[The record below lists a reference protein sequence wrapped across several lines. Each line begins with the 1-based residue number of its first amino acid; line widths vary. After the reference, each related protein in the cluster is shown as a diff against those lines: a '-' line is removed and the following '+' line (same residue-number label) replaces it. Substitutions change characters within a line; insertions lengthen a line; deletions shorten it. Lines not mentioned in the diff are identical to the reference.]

1 MRITNGL
8 KNSTEKI
15 IELVKTGKHDLA
27 LADLSEMRKELEK
40 VEVFS
45 RWRFERNEV
54 IKERATGY
62 LVKVKGI
69 GHSGDGWGYKV
80 EYMNPEHEPT
90 GEHQKSEWRYES
102 EFEKA
107 YKKAD
112 ADGNITDIFR
122 NVLNRLKLET
132 AESQN

>member
-1 MRITNGL
+1 MRITNDL
-8 KNSTEKI
+8 KNSIEKV
-15 IELVKTGKHDLA
+15 IELVNAGKHELA
-27 LADLSEMRKELEK
+27 LADLREIRKELEK
-40 VEVFS
+40 VEVFT

-54 IKERATGY
+54 IKERSTGY

-80 EYMNPEHEPT
+80 EYMNTEHEPA

-112 ADGNITDIFR
+112 VAGNITDIFR